1 MEELDVLGE
10 LEAAEE
16 YIESWEEAFGLFH
29 KAGILKGLRKR
40 LYFTIKPN

>member
-16 YIESWEEAFGLFH
+16 YIESWEEGFELFTKRAFSVTSGS
-29 KAGILKGLRKR
+29 
-40 LYFTIKPN
+40 

>member
-16 YIESWEEAFGLFH
+16 YIESWEEGFELFH
-29 KAGILKGLRKR
+29 KAGI
-40 LYFTIKPN
+40 